1 MLHHSRGSQTDRL
14 VDREIKAQTV
24 RFAGEEE
31 GVLTP
36 DAGQRSNG
44 PDGGC
49 NLVFDAANS
58 FAMASNYGPVLRCCS
73 AALALSL
80 LPFASVMAPG
90 RGRGHQPQSPCGQP
104 CRPSPQRRRLIPER
118 CNSGMQKQW
127 TAFGCFGCL
136 GRDGAGMMSR
146 FEVVGRSEKLQCM
159 PGALVCPTVDHG
171 I

>member
-1 MLHHSRGSQTDRL
+1 M
-14 VDREIKAQTV
+14 
-24 RFAGEEE
+24 
-31 GVLTP
+31 LTP

-80 LPFASVMAPG
+80 LPFACLMAPG

-118 CNSGMQKQW
+118 CSSRGILVLRHRHRSERLTGMQKQW